1 MDKINYVVSGIAMYT
16 EAMIHSHHVN
26 QELVW
31 LRLRQEC
38 DYQLK
43 ILADQEDSK

>member
-1 MDKINYVVSGIAMYT
+1 MESTNYVVSGIAMYA
-16 EAMIHSHHVN
+16 EAMINCHHAN

-38 DYQLK
+38 DYRLR
-43 ILADQEDSK
+43 ILADQEDSE